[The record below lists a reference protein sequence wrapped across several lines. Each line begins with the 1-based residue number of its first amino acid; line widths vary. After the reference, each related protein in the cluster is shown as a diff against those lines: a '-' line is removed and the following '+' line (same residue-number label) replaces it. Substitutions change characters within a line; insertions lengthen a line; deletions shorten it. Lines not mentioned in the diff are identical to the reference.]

1 MKKNLQFKLL
11 TAICLVFCS
20 TFFYSFPSSVT
31 ASETLQKGSKERKDD
46 FPGRRTGGATRGKC
60 SNTAGQLV
68 ALVPKNNLGLT
79 KLARTQFLLNLS
91 QVSQATDD
99 NQNIVY
105 EKAWKTNGS
114 PGIINIDLT
123 DSKSMPVL
131 SVDGKY
137 NWLFSM
143 ICEPTNRYK
152 DFVVHGLVQRV
163 NLSPALLQKLSQA
176 SPLERVSLYNQAGLW
191 QDAVNT
197 LAQELSNQP
206 NNTQIA
212 ATWTKLLPSEKLDA
226 IALFA
231 APLGIIAQNSL
242 LNV

>member
-1 MKKNLQFKLL
+1 MKKNLQLKLL

-20 TFFYSFPSSVT
+20 TFFYGFPSSVT

-60 SNTAGQLV
+60 SHTAGQLV
-68 ALVPKNNLGLT
+68 ALVSKNNLGLT
-79 KLARTQFLLNLS
+79 KLARPQFLFNLP
-91 QVSQATDD
+91 QVSQATLVEFVLQDE
-99 NQNIVY
+99 NQKIVY

-114 PGIINIDLT
+114 PVIINIDFT

-137 NWLFSM
+137 NWFFSM

-176 SPLERVSLYNQAGLW
+176 SPLERVNLYNQAGLW

-197 LAQELSNQP
+197 LAQELSN
-206 NNTQIA
+206 
-212 ATWTKLLPSEKLDA
+212 
-226 IALFA
+226 
-231 APLGIIAQNSL
+231 
-242 LNV
+242 